1 MIDPI
6 SAISI
11 ASSGITVTTSPDYLL
26 DGLTGVYV
34 LLTVVIAVIA
44 FKALSKTQ
52 TSLELTRN
60 QIAASERQSQEALY
74 NQHKPVLVPIDLLE
88 GSSPTNLTLK
98 IQNKGLGVAF
108 NTWGMLSIGH
118 KPPINPHINGVR
130 IIYNFNRVYMMVPDK
145 EPPIT
150 LETPGIVTYPS
161 GEFAGYTVFG

>member
-52 TSLELTRN
+52 TSLEPTRN

-98 IQNKGLGVAF
+98 IQNKGLAACRRERSRGLA
-108 NTWGMLSIGH
+108 SC
-118 KPPINPHINGVR
+118 
-130 IIYNFNRVYMMVPDK
+130 
-145 EPPIT
+145 
-150 LETPGIVTYPS
+150 S
-161 GEFAGYTVFG
+161 A